1 MSRIDNFQ
9 LSTFAVF
16 INIKSMETNI
26 RIFTERHLLRNPSL
40 TVLMKLSVDG
50 HLDELRFKNT
60 LLKLRSVHPLLYS
73 SICMNNEGE
82 AFYQENTVHQLEL
95 HFIKSEHSNQWLEI
109 AESENKKPFNC
120 ETGPL
125 IRFFVFYTEIGFDIL
140 AVCHHLLGD
149 GNAIARLLR
158 DVVFVYAGNNLP
170 LKEQQLIS
178 KQSDFPQKAKL
189 SFPVKLLLR
198 SLNSKWSKGKQQR
211 FGEAEYWEM
220 FNKYHQLTDIALS
233 YSTINKVDMNALYNA
248 CKIHGITI
256 NDAIVTA
263 FIGAMQETFINNKKM
278 VVGIPIDIRRQL
290 SFSADS
296 SLGNFA
302 SAITIAYKYDPKKDF
317 WQNAILIKK
326 KIKSKMDST
335 RAQWLIL
342 NAYASMNPLLI
353 DAMYFAAYGE
363 CDDKTA
369 KKVAS
374 MFSIDKPSSTAISNL
389 GRLNFDTQIG
399 SYSIRDLVFFAPK
412 APGSYIVLG
421 IATLNDTM
429 QIGFSFDRKIISSVI
444 VNNLKSNM
452 LALLLKPE

>member
-9 LSTFAVF
+9 FSTFVVF

-50 HLDELRFKNT
+50 HLDELRFKKT

-211 FGEAEYWEM
+211 FGEAEYREM
-220 FNKYHQLTDIALS
+220 FNKYHQSTDIALS
-233 YSTINKVDMNALYNA
+233 SSTINKVDMNALYNA

-263 FIGAMQETFINNKKM
+263 FIGAMQETIINNKKM
-278 VVGIPIDIRRQL
+278 VVGIPIDIRKQL
-290 SFSADS
+290 SFSADG

-302 SAITIAYKYDPKKDF
+302 SAITIAYKYNPKKTF
-317 WQNAILIKK
+317 G
-326 KIKSKMDST
+326 KM
-335 RAQWLIL
+335 LFI
-342 NAYASMNPLLI
+342 
-353 DAMYFAAYGE
+353 
-363 CDDKTA
+363 
-369 KKVAS
+369 
-374 MFSIDKPSSTAISNL
+374 
-389 GRLNFDTQIG
+389 
-399 SYSIRDLVFFAPK
+399 
-412 APGSYIVLG
+412 
-421 IATLNDTM
+421 
-429 QIGFSFDRKIISSVI
+429 
-444 VNNLKSNM
+444 
-452 LALLLKPE
+452 

>member
-1 MSRIDNFQ
+1 M
-9 LSTFAVF
+9 
-16 INIKSMETNI
+16 
-26 RIFTERHLLRNPSL
+26 
-40 TVLMKLSVDG
+40 
-50 HLDELRFKNT
+50 
-60 LLKLRSVHPLLYS
+60 
-73 SICMNNEGE
+73 
-82 AFYQENTVHQLEL
+82 
-95 HFIKSEHSNQWLEI
+95 
-109 AESENKKPFNC
+109 
-120 ETGPL
+120 
-125 IRFFVFYTEIGFDIL
+125 
-140 AVCHHLLGD
+140 
-149 GNAIARLLR
+149 
-158 DVVFVYAGNNLP
+158 FVYAGNNLP

-211 FGEAEYWEM
+211 FGEAEYREI

-263 FIGAMQETFINNKKM
+263 FIGAMQETFINKQKM

-353 DAMYFAAYGE
+353 DAMYFASYGE
-363 CDDKTA
+363 CDDKTQ
-369 KKVAS
+369 KKLLQC
-374 MFSIDKPSSTAISNL
+374 F
-389 GRLNFDTQIG
+389 RL
-399 SYSIRDLVFFAPK
+399 
-412 APGSYIVLG
+412 
-421 IATLNDTM
+421 
-429 QIGFSFDRKIISSVI
+429 VI
-444 VNNLKSNM
+444 LH
-452 LALLLKPE
+452 LRRYLIWDD